1 MLASEPIQTIF
12 SSSTKIE
19 LAPSNVS
26 AEAGMTY
33 ADAPARVPTPE
44 VVNNVL
50 DTKLIRNPR
59 MGMER
64 ISIKVI

>member
-1 MLASEPIQTIF
+1 
-12 SSSTKIE
+12 
-19 LAPSNVS
+19 
-26 AEAGMTY
+26 MTY